1 MLRWI
6 VFCAVAVSLIGCDGS
21 GIKLPDF
28 KLTKPKDDTVI
39 VKPDTPVDPSIPAPT
54 PKDFNAAV
62 ASDALAKRAEA
73 ENDSPLLSSQ
83 VLDGMLSI
91 ASREG
96 ELPAA
101 YIAKVRAAVPAIGI
115 IPPRDLTKTEVDAL
129 RAVR

>member
-1 MLRWI
+1 MRWI
-6 VFCAVAVSLIGCDGS
+6 VFCAVVVGIVGCDGNF
-21 GIKLPDF
+21 KLPDF

-39 VKPDTPVDPSIPAPT
+39 VNPDPSDPVEPVPVT

-73 ENDSPLLSSQ
+73 ENSSPLLSSQ
-83 VLDGMLSI
+83 VLDGMLTI
-91 ASREG
+91 ASKEG

-101 YIAKVRAAVPAIGI
+101 YIAKVRTAVPAIGI
-115 IPPRDLTKTEVDAL
+115 MPPRDLTTTEVAAL